1 MHNMHMWIWWILTG
15 ISLVVFLPGGLILL
29 AIVIIKH
36 IVILSD
42 MKDDPKP
49 RIEEVVEN
57 EYFENTL
64 EKFR

>member
-1 MHNMHMWIWWILTG
+1 MNIWIWWVLAG

-36 IVILSD
+36 FIILTD
-42 MKDDPKP
+42 VKDKEPKTEQ
-49 RIEEVVEN
+49 IIKN

-64 EKFR
+64 ERFR

>member
-1 MHNMHMWIWWILTG
+1 MRMGFWWILTG

-49 RIEEVVEN
+49 RIEVVEN